1 MKLTTTLNQLK
12 LKGACSQEVGSGE
25 GYDKLS
31 QFLGPD
37 YGKTTLIDI
46 LTILESNGF
55 DDAVW
60 SLQAT
65 VEPSDS
71 VKRLIAADFAESVLH
86 IFESK
91 RPGDLRPRQ
100 AIQAARDFTNGVITA
115 EQMKIAKR
123 AAAAAAAD
131 ADADAAAAYADAAP
145 VYAAYAADVYAAYA
159 ADAYAAYPAD
169 TAAAAAA
176 AAAAGVY
183 AAYAAY
189 AAAAYAAYA
198 AIAYAAAADAVDA
211 AA

>member
-12 LKGACSQEVGSGE
+12 LKGACGQQVGSGK

-31 QFLGPD
+31 TFLGPD
-37 YGKTTLIDI
+37 YGKTTPIDI

-60 SLQAT
+60 SLRAT

-100 AIQAARDFTNGVITA
+100 AIQAARDFANGVITA
-115 EQMKIAKR
+115 EQMEIAKR
-123 AAAAAAAD
+123 AADAAAAAADYAVDIAYAVAAAAAAAD
-131 ADADAAAAYADAAP
+131 YAVD
-145 VYAAYAADVYAAYA
+145 VDYAADYAARGKHKNEIL
-159 ADAYAAYPAD
+159 
-169 TAAAAAA
+169 TE
-176 AAAAGVY
+176 
-183 AAYAAY
+183 
-189 AAAAYAAYA
+189 
-198 AIAYAAAADAVDA
+198 ILKRHLS
-211 AA
+211 